1 MYEFYIWKNRE
12 FKVAKD
18 QLKTSRNFLVKIYEI
33 CLKHKDPFY
42 WLPLFFGISKQE
54 SKLNIFSVALV
65 SIHDRTTRLQ
75 YKLSQPF
82 TTYPANASE

>member
-1 MYEFYIWKNRE
+1 MSFTYEKNRE
-12 FKVAKD
+12 SKVAKD
-18 QLKTSRNFLVKIYEI
+18 HFKVSQNFLVKIYEI
-33 CLKHKDPFY
+33 CLKNIKPPFY